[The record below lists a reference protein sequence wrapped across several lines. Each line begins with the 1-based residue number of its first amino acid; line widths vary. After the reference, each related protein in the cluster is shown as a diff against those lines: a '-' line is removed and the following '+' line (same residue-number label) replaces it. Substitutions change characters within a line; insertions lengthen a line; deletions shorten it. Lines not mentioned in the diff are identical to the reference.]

1 MKKLIKTKVT
11 EILGVKN
18 PIMCGTMM
26 ALTGPEF
33 TAVCSNAGGLGILA
47 SAIYRKP
54 ELLREALQKLKSLV
68 KEPFAVNMNLFPML
82 KPPNQLKHLKVMI
95 DEGVKIIET
104 SGHEA
109 PEKFLHLFKE
119 HDIIWMHKCAGV
131 RYAKKAASLGADIV
145 EVVGWENGGHVGR
158 FDIGTF
164 VLTPATVDA
173 IDIPVIAGGGVVD
186 GRGLAAALALGAE
199 GVIIGSRLLITKEC
213 PIHDNLKKALV
224 NCSVYDT
231 TIILR
236 SVNNALRVWTNQ
248 AAQNILELE
257 ESGVPDTELFT
268 AASGMF
274 TKKMYEEGEITA
286 GIMTIGQGLGLSED
300 IPTVKEL
307 IERVV
312 KQAEEIIRTQ
322 NSTLS

>member
-1 MKKLIKTKVT
+1 MIKTKVT
-11 EILGVKN
+11 EILGIKN
-18 PIMCGTMM
+18 PIICGTMM

-54 ELLREALQKLKSLV
+54 EPLREALQKLKSLT

-82 KPPNQLKHLKVMI
+82 KPPNQKRHLKVMI

-109 PEKFLHLFKE
+109 PEKFLHLFRE

-131 RYAKKAASLGADIV
+131 RYAEKAASLGADIV
-145 EVVGWENGGHVGR
+145 EVVGWENGGHVGK

-173 IDIPVIAGGGVVD
+173 VDIPVIAGGGVVD
-186 GRGLAAALALGAE
+186 GRGLVAALALGAE
-199 GVIIGSRLLITKEC
+199 GVLIGSRLLITKEC
-213 PIHDNLKKALV
+213 PIHDNLKEALLG
-224 NCSVYDT
+224 CTPYDT
-231 TIILR
+231 AIVLR
-236 SVNNALRVWTNQ
+236 SVNNALRVWHNP

-257 ESGVPDTELFT
+257 ESGAPDTDLFK

-274 TKKMYEEGEITA
+274 TRQMYEEGDVKA
-286 GIMTIGQGLGLSED
+286 GMMTIGQGLGLCDD

-312 KQAEEIIRTQ
+312 NQAEEIMRNLRT
-322 NSTLS
+322 S

>member
-1 MKKLIKTKVT
+1 MKKMIKTKVT
-11 EILGVKN
+11 EILGIKN
-18 PIMCGTMM
+18 PVICGTMM

-47 SAIYRKP
+47 SAIYRKAEP
-54 ELLREALQKLKSLV
+54 LREALQKLKSLV
-68 KEPFAVNMNLFPML
+68 KEPYAVNMNLFPML
-82 KPPNQLKHLKVMI
+82 KPPNQMKHLKVMI

-173 IDIPVIAGGGVVD
+173 IDIPVITGGGVVD
-186 GRGLAAALALGAE
+186 GRGLVAALALGAE
-199 GVIIGSRLLITKEC
+199 GVLIGSRLLITKEC
-213 PIHDNLKKALV
+213 PIHENLKKALL
-224 NCSVYDT
+224 NCTPYDT
-231 TIILR
+231 TIVLR
-236 SVNNALRVWTNQ
+236 SVNNALRVWNNP
-248 AAQNILELE
+248 AAQNILKLE
-257 ESGVPDTELFT
+257 ESGAPDTELFS

-274 TKKMYEEGEITA
+274 TRKMYEEGDVTS
-286 GIMTIGQGLGLSED
+286 GMMTIGQGLGLSKD
-300 IPTVKEL
+300 IPSVKEL
-307 IERVV
+307 IERIV
-312 KQAEEIIRTQ
+312 KQAEEIMRKLP
-322 NSTLS
+322 LS